1 VEDDL
6 KHFPLR
12 DWADFVRGVAEQK
25 APMQEHLDQGC
36 ESCKTTVRMF
46 SALVEFAK
54 QEVVYGPPSGLE
66 SHAGKRR
73 KRARFDMHF
82 PALLRTLDDSWVGAE
97 TTDVS
102 ATGSFLV
109 ADRPFLVSAPVE
121 YVLTF
126 PPDLTKAPNPLRV
139 RFFGKVLR
147 CERVPDNNS
156 VFGIAV
162 QSAGHRYLSQEQSVS
177 FDAIEQKL
185 SATANTDPATDN
197 SNQSTVQ
204 PCRSK

>member
-1 VEDDL
+1 MSRGLTPSDSLELEAWCRSGARWTVTRSQVHSWPWETAHTSCREGEDPKGHRQNRGVEDDL

-12 DWADFVRGVAEQK
+12 DWADFVRGVADQK
-25 APMQEHLDQGC
+25 ASMQEHLHQGC

-97 TTDVS
+97 TT
-102 ATGSFLV
+102 
-109 ADRPFLVSAPVE
+109 
-121 YVLTF
+121 
-126 PPDLTKAPNPLRV
+126 
-139 RFFGKVLR
+139 
-147 CERVPDNNS
+147 
-156 VFGIAV
+156 
-162 QSAGHRYLSQEQSVS
+162 
-177 FDAIEQKL
+177 
-185 SATANTDPATDN
+185 
-197 SNQSTVQ
+197 
-204 PCRSK
+204 